1 MARKKV
7 NFKEFMERL
16 FPENRDCPAHDFL
29 IMIDKRF
36 QSIDNRVRKLE
47 KCVAS
52 IKSEMKANMKW
63 LSIVIPL
70 MTSFIFLILE
80 FILKL

>member
-1 MARKKV
+1 
-7 NFKEFMERL
+7 MERL
-16 FPENRDCPAHDFL
+16 FPENRDCPAHDFF
-29 IMIDKRF
+29 ININDRF
-36 QSIDNRVRKLE
+36 KLFDDRLRNLE

-63 LSIVIPL
+63 LSIIIPL